1 MLEESALFIASGMPL
16 NTWNRRLTL
25 ERSTAVVTTISNPLG
40 SEKAPGQHELEQATK
55 GTAIRGFSNFGL
67 LNSGQFN
74 IDSVQLHG
82 NERLTQYIG
91 TIAERRPT
99 AISAM
104 KRPAISIAMV
114 TAPAC
119 SAHPKDEMTPPM
131 KTVFLRPKL
140 SASHDTASAPMIA
153 PPVKDETMPPVSE
166 AFGLPK

>member
-1 MLEESALFIASGMPL
+1 MLEESALLTASEMPL
-16 NTWNRRLTL
+16 NSWNRGLTL
-25 ERSTAVVTTISNPLG
+25 ERSTTVVTTISNPLG
-40 SEKAPGQHELEQATK
+40 GEKAPGQHELEQAAK
-55 GTAIRGFSNFGL
+55 GTAIGGFSNFGL

-74 IDSVQLHG
+74 RHRAPPG
-82 NERLTQYIG
+82 ENERLTQYMG

-99 AISAM
+99 AIPAM
-104 KRPAISIAMV
+104 KRPAINIAMV

-119 SAHPKDEMTPPM
+119 SAHPKAEMTPPM

-140 SASHDTASAPMIA
+140 SASHDTANAPMIA